1 MYCKRRFAL
10 TYTQLIQ
17 RQNICDAK
25 TGLLLETIFIYW
37 IDCVSIY

>member
-1 MYCKRRFAL
+1 MQETFCFDLY
-10 TYTQLIQ
+10 LIQ
-17 RQNICDAK
+17 RQTICGAK